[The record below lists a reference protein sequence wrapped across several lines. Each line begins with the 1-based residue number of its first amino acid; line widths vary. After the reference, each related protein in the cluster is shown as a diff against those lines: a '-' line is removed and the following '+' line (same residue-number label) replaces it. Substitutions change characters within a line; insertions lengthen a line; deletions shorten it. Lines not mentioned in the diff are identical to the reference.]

1 MNLIEFY
8 SALRDYEGA
17 LVTGIVTGGL
27 IGFKDYIGNS
37 PLQASAIGLGL
48 AMLDLD
54 PSFI

>member
-37 PLQASAIGLGL
+37 LLQASAIGLGL

-54 PSFI
+54 FSFI